1 MFFRFFDKLE
11 DRARSRLS
19 KNPLLYAFLSG
30 IGVVLFYR
38 GVWMMADSLSF
49 MTGPITFLISIVILF
64 STGVFVFHFVSDQI
78 IISGLKK
85 EKKLIEKTEEEVKM
99 ETITLKEIHTLL
111 QKIEKRL
118 VELDSK
124 AQIGDIDKFK

>member
-11 DRARSRLS
+11 DKARSRLS
-19 KNPLLYAFLSG
+19 KRPLLYAFLSG

-38 GVWMMADSLSF
+38 GVWMIADSFNF
-49 MTGPITFLISIVILF
+49 MTGPVTLLVSIAILLT
-64 STGVFVFHFVSDQI
+64 TGVFVFHFVSDQI
-78 IISGLKK
+78 IISGLRK

-99 ETITLKEIHTLL
+99 ESVTLKEMHALL

-118 VELDSK
+118 DEFD
-124 AQIGDIDKFK
+124 AGDKSGI

>member
-19 KNPLLYAFLSG
+19 KRPLLYAFLSG
-30 IGVVLFYR
+30 VGVVLFYR
-38 GVWMMADSLSF
+38 GVWMIADSFSF

-78 IISGLKK
+78 IISGLRQ
-85 EKKLIEKTEEEVKM
+85 EKKLIEKTEEEVKL
-99 ETITLKEIHTLL
+99 ETVTLREIHTLL
-111 QKIEKRL
+111 QKIEKQ
-118 VELDSK
+118 LDEFDT
-124 AQIGDIDKFK
+124 GDKSGIQ